1 MNENSC
7 LPTCIFSTVV
17 IVALTEVFD
26 GTVPSWIL
34 FPFLWNPYF
43 KTDGKSLLIL
53 FLVKNFEEKE
63 VQFLKEWSY
72 QKLPS
77 NDDDIKCLGVLVNK
91 NLKYPK
97 S

>member
-34 FPFLWNPYF
+34 FPFLWNPYL
-43 KTDGKSLLIL
+43 KTDGTSPFFV
-53 FLVKNFEEKE
+53 FLVKNCEEKKIE
-63 VQFLKEWSY
+63 FLKE
-72 QKLPS
+72 QFCRKLQS
-77 NDDDIKCLGVLVNK
+77 IDDKTGILCK
-91 NLKYPK
+91 N
-97 S
+97 SFEGQ